1 MTEKNSLEFDDKD
14 LTILESL
21 QKDSSRTIASIAD
34 EVGLGIST
42 THNRIKSLEDDG
54 VIKGYHAVLDG
65 DKLNRSTVAFI
76 LTTVRYR
83 VPGQPEVLSQRQFCN
98 DIKQHHLVQEV
109 HVISGEYDVLL
120 KLRAR
125 DVEEINDFV
134 VEFLRQIPAVD
145 RTLTMFVMEEF
156 LSTQAIRGLK
166 ETETRVDAN

>member
-1 MTEKNSLEFDDKD
+1 MTEKNSVKLDEKD
-14 LTILESL
+14 ITILSL
-21 QKDSSRTIASIAD
+21 LQEDSSRTIANIAE

-42 THNRIKSLEDDG
+42 THNRKKALEEDG
-54 VIKGYHAVLDG
+54 VIKGYHAELDG
-65 DKLNRSTVAFI
+65 DKLGRSTVAFI

-83 VPGQPEVLSQRQFCN
+83 VPGQPEVLSQRKFCD

-125 DVEEINDFV
+125 DVEEVNDFV
-134 VEFLRQIPAVD
+134 VDFLRQIPAVD

-156 LSTQAIRGLK
+156 LSTLAIRGLAQSQTQL
-166 ETETRVDAN
+166 EVE